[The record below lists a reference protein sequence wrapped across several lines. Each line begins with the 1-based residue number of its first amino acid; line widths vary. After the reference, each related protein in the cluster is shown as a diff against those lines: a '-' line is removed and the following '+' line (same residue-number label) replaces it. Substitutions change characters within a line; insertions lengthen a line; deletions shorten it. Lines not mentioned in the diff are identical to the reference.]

1 MDTLRGS
8 LETFGLDGVMNLIT
22 STGKTGVLKAFS
34 GRLVGRI
41 YFRDGAIVYG
51 TTRELDGY
59 VTDLYQRQTAG
70 SAESRDHERRG
81 RTQTNEWTHPLEEL
95 VKQQIVDVFVRLL
108 QIPGGQFAFEEGT
121 TTSAYQAEA
130 EHQFDPTMI
139 SELARERLAEWESIV
154 ALVPSPTARFRLA
167 DNLPPDQFEVT
178 IDAKTW
184 SFLATIRD
192 GAAVEDIA
200 ERLRIFEFPAA
211 KKVAEFVRR
220 GLLVMVADE
229 PADAELEVSG
239 TDQGTV
245 PPQVTD
251 SRCVGNSRPA
261 DTCCDHRDGPAIRDS
276 HFPDRAAPTA
286 QASFVPRAAGV
297 PGRGAA
303 GAAVST
309 RINRDRDPHHAGGR
323 SFRVGRFG
331 TRSAVTSRLGDHSS
345 GEGLP
350 SWPSCETSR
359 GNSRPIVQSLTTRD
373 LRAMPGI
380 INRW

>member
-34 GRLVGRI
+34 GRLIGRI

-51 TTRELDGY
+51 TTREPDGY
-59 VTDLYQRQTAG
+59 VTDLYQRQGVG
-70 SAESRDHERRG
+70 SAEGRKDERRG

-130 EHQFDPTMI
+130 EHHFDPAMI
-139 SELARERLAEWESIV
+139 SELARERRAEWDGIV

-184 SFLATIRD
+184 SFLAAIRD

-211 KKVAEFVRR
+211 KKVAEYVRR
-220 GLLVMVADE
+220 GLLVIVDDETAEREVEPTLPPEAPVVPATPAPPAHAVATEMTPLPETPSPRIELPPPPELPSFPE
-229 PADAELEVSG
+229 PL
-239 TDQGTV
+239 
-245 PPQVTD
+245 
-251 SRCVGNSRPA
+251 
-261 DTCCDHRDGPAIRDS
+261 
-276 HFPDRAAPTA
+276 
-286 QASFVPRAAGV
+286 ASPRATPPVMPSPGSTEIEIRTSPAGEATE
-297 PGRGAA
+297 P
-303 GAAVST
+303 
-309 RINRDRDPHHAGGR
+309 DD
-323 SFRVGRFG
+323 
-331 TRSAVTSRLGDHSS
+331 SAP
-345 GEGLP
+345 EAP
-350 SWPSCETSR
+350 
-359 GNSRPIVQSLTTRD
+359 
-373 LRAMPGI
+373 
-380 INRW
+380 

>member
-51 TTRELDGY
+51 TTREPDGY
-59 VTDLYQRQTAG
+59 VTDLYQRQ
-70 SAESRDHERRG
+70 SAESAEGREPERRG
-81 RTQTNEWTHPLEEL
+81 RTQSNEWTHPLEEL
-95 VKQQIVDVFVRLL
+95 VKHQIVDVFVRLL

-130 EHQFDPTMI
+130 EHHFDPAMI
-139 SELARERLAEWESIV
+139 SELARERRAEWDGIV

-184 SFLATIRD
+184 SFLAAIKD

-220 GLLVMVADE
+220 GLLVIVEDE
-229 PADAELEVSG
+229 PAAAEVAPTGADHGALPQQIVTPVVSA
-239 TDQGTV
+239 TPA
-245 PPQVTD
+245 PPPPAVTIETTPPPVTPIPRIELPPPPELP
-251 SRCVGNSRPA
+251 SFPEPLGPSGVAPPPPPGSAEIEIRTTPA
-261 DTCCDHRDGPAIRDS
+261 DVVPESDDPAAEAR
-276 HFPDRAAPTA
+276 
-286 QASFVPRAAGV
+286 
-297 PGRGAA
+297 
-303 GAAVST
+303 
-309 RINRDRDPHHAGGR
+309 
-323 SFRVGRFG
+323 
-331 TRSAVTSRLGDHSS
+331 
-345 GEGLP
+345 
-350 SWPSCETSR
+350 
-359 GNSRPIVQSLTTRD
+359 
-373 LRAMPGI
+373 
-380 INRW
+380 

>member
-41 YFRDGAIVYG
+41 YFRDGSIVYG

-59 VTDLYQRQTAG
+59 VTDLYQRKGVG
-70 SAESRDHERRG
+70 SAEGREHERRG
-81 RTQTNEWTHPLEEL
+81 RTQTNQWTHPLEEL

-130 EHQFDPTMI
+130 EHHFDPVMI
-139 SELARERLAEWESIV
+139 SELARERLAEWDGIV

-184 SFLATIRD
+184 SFLAAIKD

-211 KKVAEFVRR
+211 KKIAEFVRR
-220 GLLVMVADE
+220 GLLVIVEDE
-229 PADAELEVSG
+229 AVVDGAAEAEVEPTG
-239 TDQGTV
+239 ADQGAV
-245 PPQVTD
+245 PPQITTPVAPTTAAPPMPAVDIETAPPPVTPIPRIELPPAPELHPFPEPLA
-251 SRCVGNSRPA
+251 SRTAAPPVPPPPPGSTEIEIRTTPA
-261 DTCCDHRDGPAIRDS
+261 DE
-276 HFPDRAAPTA
+276 
-286 QASFVPRAAGV
+286 ASE
-297 PGRGAA
+297 
-303 GAAVST
+303 
-309 RINRDRDPHHAGGR
+309 
-323 SFRVGRFG
+323 
-331 TRSAVTSRLGDHSS
+331 LGDSAP
-345 GEGLP
+345 EAP
-350 SWPSCETSR
+350 
-359 GNSRPIVQSLTTRD
+359 
-373 LRAMPGI
+373 
-380 INRW
+380 

>member
-41 YFRDGAIVYG
+41 YFRDGSIVYG

-59 VTDLYQRQTAG
+59 VTDLYQRKGVG
-70 SAESRDHERRG
+70 SAEGRDHERRG
-81 RTQTNEWTHPLEEL
+81 RTQTNQWTHPLEEL

-245 PPQVTD
+245 PPQVTTPVASATPGPPTPAVTIETAPPSVTPI
-251 SRCVGNSRPA
+251 SRIELPPPPKLPSFLEPPA
-261 DTCCDHRDGPAIRDS
+261 SPG
-276 HFPDRAAPTA
+276 AAPPVPPSPPGSTEIEIRTTPA
-286 QASFVPRAAGV
+286 GEASE
-297 PGRGAA
+297 
-303 GAAVST
+303 S
-309 RINRDRDPHHAGGR
+309 DD
-323 SFRVGRFG
+323 
-331 TRSAVTSRLGDHSS
+331 SAP
-345 GEGLP
+345 EAP
-350 SWPSCETSR
+350 
-359 GNSRPIVQSLTTRD
+359 
-373 LRAMPGI
+373 
-380 INRW
+380 